1 MLQSLQQTASTF
13 AGMVTSFCAKLG
25 WRSLELLVGQF
36 QDRLQFGIHR
46 ELIDLCRL
54 SCLNGQRARVLFNA
68 DIGKKYLV
76 KLRFY
81 EIRFHEFF
89 NLSRNW
95 DFTNSR
101 IRGIQFYEK
110 KIYFDFFL
118 YRFCGNFGEF

>member
-76 KLRFY
+76 KLRFP
-81 EIRFHEFF
+81 EFF
-89 NLSRNW
+89 NLSR
-95 DFTNSR
+95 
-101 IRGIQFYEK
+101 Y
-110 KIYFDFFL
+110 
-118 YRFCGNFGEF
+118 